1 VPAPVVTMTGISKS
15 FNGVRVLDDVD
26 FEIRRGEIHA
36 LLGGNGAGKSTLMKI
51 LEGVYTSDAGTI
63 EMEGERVQLSSA
75 QDARA
80 RGIVMIFQEFSL
92 VPTLTVSQNVS
103 LLREGRNAFG
113 LLDDRGARTRAREI
127 FADMGVDVDVD
138 APVGSLSTAYWQ
150 LTEIAKALSQD
161 AKVLIMDEPTA
172 SLARSETTRLF
183 ELVRR
188 LQGRGIS
195 IIYISHRLE
204 EVFEIADR
212 VSVLRDGRM
221 ILTEET
227 GKLSTGDAIEAIV
240 GRRMEAAAQWRPR
253 AVDRAARPLLEVRG
267 LESGSR
273 VRGVNFEL
281 FRGEIL
287 GLAGLMGSGR
297 TEIARTLFGIDKATA
312 GEIVI
317 EGKPTRIRSPRDAIQ
332 AGIALIPEDRRVQ
345 GLVLDHTLRDNL
357 LLPLLG
363 GLQRGGLVNDGRGD
377 KVAAALMEQ
386 LAVRGGSA
394 GRPVRQLSGGNQQK
408 VVIAK
413 WLGTEPEILIMDE
426 PTVGVDVGTKAEIID
441 MLRRL
446 ADAGKGVIVISSELP
461 ELLAVSDRVLLLR
474 EGRVE
479 RQLDRAEIETEEQL
493 HHAVQGV

>member
-1 VPAPVVTMTGISKS
+1 MKGISKS
-15 FNGVRVLDDVD
+15 FSGVRVLDDVD

-51 LEGVYTSDAGTI
+51 LEGVYTADEGTI
-63 EMEGERVQLSSA
+63 EVEGEAVRLSSA

-127 FADMGVDVDVD
+127 FAEMGVEVDVD

-172 SLARSETTRLF
+172 SLARSETKHLF

-188 LQGRGIS
+188 LQERGIS
-195 IIYISHRLE
+195 IVYISHRLE

-221 ILTEET
+221 ILTRET
-227 GKLSTGDAIEAIV
+227 AMLSTGDAIEAIV

-267 LESGSR
+267 LTSGSR
-273 VRGVNFEL
+273 VRGVDFEL
-281 FRGEIL
+281 YRGEIL

-297 TEIARTLFGIDKATA
+297 TEIARTLFGIDKTTA

-317 EGKPTRIRSPRDAIQ
+317 EGKPARIRSPRDAIR

-363 GLQRGGLVNDGRGD
+363 ASSSSGLNTGGLVNDGRGD
-377 KVAAALMEQ
+377 KVASALMEQ
-386 LAVRGGSA
+386 LAIRGGSA
-394 GRPVRQLSGGNQQK
+394 GRPVRLLSGGNQQK

-441 MLRRL
+441 MLRAL

-474 EGRVE
+474 EGRIE
-479 RQLDRAEIETEEQL
+479 RELDRSEIETEEQL